1 MTIPETIRFING
13 LLGERIE
20 DISQYA
26 FGYSYGKKPK
36 DDSGQPIDV
45 SVFVNNGLCHA
56 FATLVKHQLP
66 DAGLSLVGSPS
77 HVFLFDGELYYD
89 SANPDGVKEPPTR
102 YPLPL
107 LDYNTP
113 GSIEK
118 EFYNYGEALELLAF
132 TTKLQVPLPDYSHK
146 LKNLK

>member
-1 MTIPETIRFING
+1 MTLPEMIRHING
-13 LLGERIE
+13 LLGERVE
-20 DISQYA
+20 ELSQYA
-26 FGYSYGKKPK
+26 FGYSYGKEPT
-36 DDSGQPIDV
+36 DDSGAKNDV
-45 SVFVNNGLCHA
+45 SLFVNNGLCHA
-56 FATLVKHQLP
+56 FAVLVKSQMG
-66 DAGLSLVGSPS
+66 DDQIRLVGSPT

-89 SANPDGVKEPPTR
+89 SANPVGVKDAPTR

-107 LDYNTP
+107 IDYNTP